1 MVRERKIIQDMV
13 VPTKKKAVPQQLP
26 FSRSQESHQVSEKT
40 REINQSIERAVLPI
54 EIIEPVR
61 NNQDYKNR
69 KSNHKKS
76 NFGIW
81 FVSTALLLVLL
92 VTIGGFFTK
101 LTLVI
106 ETKKVEQPLDREI
119 VLTKNNTAPGLFF
132 GTISETVIDSVVLE
146 NLENEDIRK
155 AELVSRVE
163 NKAIGLRQ
171 RLSQDVPDSKMIF
184 PLIIAE
190 PVVFTKNENDLVVE
204 LVASK
209 TVTLIIVDKQLLAQ
223 LVYKNSSQDGT
234 AVFTIT
240 DSRDMLATTSLLVS
254 SVEIPETIPVRLTG
268 TPLLTT
274 LIAPQEI
281 TRAVQGKKISEI
293 KERVTSI
300 PEIQSFSLKI
310 RPFWRTMAPSNQN
323 LIRITVN

>member
-26 FSRSQESHQVSEKT
+26 FSRSQESHRAPEKP
-40 REINQSIERAVLPI
+40 REMNQPLENPVLPI
-54 EIIEPVR
+54 EIIEPAR
-61 NNQDYKNR
+61 NTNDYRN
-69 KSNHKKS
+69 SNHKNKKS
-76 NFGIW
+76 NLGIW
-81 FVSTALLLVLL
+81 FISIALILVLL
-92 VTIGGFFTK
+92 VTIGGFFAK
-101 LTLVI
+101 LTMVI
-106 ETKKVEQPLDREI
+106 DTKKIEQPLDREI
-119 VLTKNNTAPGLFF
+119 VLTKNNTASGLFF
-132 GTISETVIDSVVLE
+132 GTISETIIDSVVLE
-146 NLENEDIRK
+146 NLENEEVQK
-155 AELVSRVE
+155 AELVSIVE

-171 RLSQDVPDSKMIF
+171 RLSRDVPESKIIF

-209 TVTLIIVDKQLLAQ
+209 TVTLIIVDKQSLAQ

-234 AVFTIT
+234 AVFTVT

-254 SVEIPETIPVRLTG
+254 SVEIPDSIPVRLTG

-274 LIAPQEI
+274 LISQQEI
-281 TRAVQGKKISEI
+281 TRVVQGKKISEI
-293 KERVTSI
+293 KQLLTSV

-310 RPFWRTMAPSNQN
+310 RPFWRTTAPSNQN
-323 LIRITVN
+323 LIRITVK